1 MGIIKK
7 GILKAQVNDFGLYS
21 NAEEIALNMRQ
32 KKGRGDDTRRFFV
45 KNGVKAEELEAL
57 GLDELFKQERVTQQ
71 DILDRINQNRVEF
84 EETVSTGPA
93 EGEVEFDYEDE
104 PLDIEEAYGY
114 EYVESEVDYYL
125 SDAIGDYILY
135 DDDLIEDLAR
145 DFSVD
150 QDDMDTLVDLLEKV
164 SVNKASVEELPSRL
178 QDELR
183 DRAEE
188 MVRLSYDDNP
198 VRRITVNITDQ
209 NAETT
214 DIGDMNE
221 ASFSY
226 SLVGNEDT
234 GFGISGLE
242 SVPDSIRRQIEGSNI
257 YSPEEVVVQL
267 RGIAEEYDAI
277 DVLAGGETRWGE
289 YTLDGG
295 ENYQEARL
303 SLPGKGETKFRE
315 GVHFPDDINNVFH
328 VRTKDREGPMGEK
341 ILYVEEVQSDWAQQG
356 RKKGFKNKKKVEEA
370 EQAANALL
378 DEAVPLLLQIEKSD
392 VFQDGR
398 KFGNSFEASIGSLSD
413 ALSIAKQ
420 EGRALDASAEI
431 VSALRVANREALIHA
446 NNIIRENYL
455 DTLSQQEKID
465 IYIAEAM
472 DGSRLNRAA
481 QAIREQLGPEEAA
494 RRIRAEALDLAENN
508 PKMLENAALRKAEG
522 LGLVPNNEVVGTVL
536 TPMSES
542 IPTNPSWNQVLTRV
556 QQEQRDFLEQKG
568 IDPTLYSKLQS
579 ALDKADPKG
588 AKMRAE
594 REQRDLPAEAP
605 FVLDTDSW
613 NRLAVK
619 YVFKKAVEEGYD
631 GVSFA
636 PAEAHIDRWGD
647 EGLAVQY
654 DQNLPRAIDKVIGE
668 APVLPSNRPEM
679 MEVDGYESK
688 IYHLDNLTKDGDS
701 IADKMKAPTTM
712 FGFTP
717 LPLVMAEYGGVA
729 GLKGLSEEEKAF
741 QRQAAEEAETMM
753 REPAPA
759 ESRGIMALGDAL
771 RGAGEVGYEALSDLL
786 IEPLA
791 GMAGAEAAF
800 EMGGTPEEVEAA
812 RRKASA
818 LIDFETQSPT
828 GQRYKEALKS
838 GVGSVGRYLMEDTQS
853 LDPLQFGF
861 QKLLVPA
868 SEAVTDAALGIMA
881 LDPRDTP
888 EMEKI
893 RQEAARPVVEAIQ
906 PI

>member
-7 GILKAQVNDFGLYS
+7 GILKAQVNDLGLYS

-93 EGEVEFDYEDE
+93 EGEVEFDYEDQT
-104 PLDIEEAYGY
+104 LDIEEAYGSDY
-114 EYVESEVDYYL
+114 IESEVDYYL
-125 SDAIGDYILY
+125 SDMVGDYILY
-135 DDDLIEDLAR
+135 DDRIIDDLAR

-150 QDDMDTLVDLLEKV
+150 QDDMDKIYNTLEKIV
-164 SVNKASVEELPSRL
+164 ANKASIEDLPSRL

-188 MVRLSYDDNP
+188 MVRVSYDDDP
-198 VRRITVNITDQ
+198 VRRITLNVTDQ

-214 DIGDMNE
+214 DVGDMDG

-226 SLVGNEDT
+226 SLVGSNDT
-234 GFGISGLE
+234 GYHISAME
-242 SVPDSIRRQIEGSNI
+242 TVPASIRQQIINANI
-257 YSPEEVVVQL
+257 TWPEEAVVQL
-267 RGIAEEYDAI
+267 RAIAEEYDAI
-277 DVLAGGETRWGE
+277 DLFSGGETRWGE

-315 GVHFPDDINNVFH
+315 GIHFPDDINNVFH

-370 EQAANALL
+370 EQAASALL
-378 DEAVPLLLQIEKSD
+378 DEAVPLLLQIEKSN

-398 KFGNSFEASIGSLSD
+398 KYGNSFEASIGSLSD
-413 ALSIAKQ
+413 ALSIAGQ
-420 EGRALDASAEI
+420 ANRSLDAAGEI
-431 VSALRVANREALIHA
+431 VTALESAKKEALLKT
-446 NNIIRENYL
+446 NSRVRNNYL
-455 DTLSQQEKID
+455 ESLSPQEKID
-465 IYIAEAM
+465 IYVGQTMGDFGA
-472 DGSRLNRAA
+472 NRATDA
-481 QAIREQLGPEEAA
+481 LLRQVGPEEA
-494 RRIRAEALDLAENN
+494 RKIVEAEARDLAVNNEDKLDL
-508 PKMLENAALRKAEG
+508 
-522 LGLVPNNEVVGTVL
+522 
-536 TPMSES
+536 
-542 IPTNPSWNQVLTRV
+542 QVLNYGE
-556 QQEQRDFLEQKG
+556 QQGLLPNLNVGLRQAIPANENFNAVFQQFLEEQRSFLKSKG
-568 IDPTLYSKLQS
+568 IDPMLYSKLQS

-594 REQRDLPAEAP
+594 REQRNYPEEAP

-613 NRLAVK
+613 NKLAVK
-619 YVFKKAVEEGYD
+619 YIFKKAVEEGYD

-654 DQNLPRAIDKVIGE
+654 DQNLPKAIDKVIGE
-668 APVLPSNRPEM
+668 APILPSNRPEM

-688 IYHLDNLTKDGDS
+688 IYHLDNPTKDGES
-701 IADKMKAPTTM
+701 IFSKMKNPSTM

-717 LPLVMAEYGGVA
+717 IPFVA
-729 GLKGLSEEEKAF
+729 PQGIVGLQGLSEEQKIS
-741 QRQAAEEAETMM
+741 QQNRAEEANSLM
-753 REPAPA
+753 RQEPNRK
-759 ESRGIMALGDAL
+759 SGGISSILDSIY
-771 RGAGEVGYEALSDLL
+771 GAGEVAYEGLSDIL
-786 IEPLA
+786 IEPFM

-800 EMGGTPEEVEAA
+800 EAGLSPEEIEEA
-812 RRKASA
+812 RKRSTS
-818 LIDFETQSPT
+818 LINFETQTPR
-828 GQRYKEALKS
+828 GKELKKSALQ
-838 GVGSVGRYLMEDTQS
+838 GLGSMGEYLMEPTREY
-853 LDPLQFGF
+853 DPYYLKAMF
-861 QKLLVPA
+861 QEGLVPA
-868 SEAVTDAALGIMA
+868 AEAVTEAGLGIIG

-888 EMEKI
+888 EQERRRK
-893 RQEAARPVVEAIQ
+893 EAARPVIEAIQ

>member
-7 GILKAQVNDFGLYS
+7 GILKAQVNDLGLYS

-45 KNGVKAEELEAL
+45 KNGVKAEELKAL

-71 DILDRINQNRVEF
+71 EILDRINQNRVEF

-93 EGEVEFDYEDE
+93 EGDVEFDYDDE
-104 PLDIEEAYGY
+104 PLDIEEAYGSD
-114 EYVESEVDYYL
+114 YVESEVDYFL
-125 SDAIGDYILY
+125 GDAIGDYILY
-135 DDDLIEDLAR
+135 DDRIIDDLAR

-150 QDDMDTLVDLLEKV
+150 QDDMDEIYNTLQEIVANE
-164 SVNKASVEELPSRL
+164 ASIEDLPSRL
-178 QDELR
+178 QGELR

-214 DIGDMNE
+214 DIGDMGR

-226 SLVGNEDT
+226 SLVGNEDM

-242 SVPDSIRRQIEGSNI
+242 SVPDSIRRQIENSRI

-267 RGIAEEYDAI
+267 RGIAEQYDEI

-356 RKKGFKNKKKVEEA
+356 RKKGFKNKKKVEDA

-398 KFGNSFEASIGSLSD
+398 KFGNTFEASIGSLSD

-420 EGRALDASAEI
+420 ANRSLDAAGEI
-431 VSALRVANREALIHA
+431 VTAVENAKKEALLKT
-446 NNIIRENYL
+446 NSRVRNNYL
-455 DTLSQQEKID
+455 ESLSLQEKID
-465 IYIAEAM
+465 IYVGQTMGDFGA
-472 DGSRLNRAA
+472 NRGTDALLR
-481 QAIREQLGPEEAA
+481 QVGPEEA
-494 RRIRAEALDLAENN
+494 RKIVEAEARDLAVNNQDKLDL
-508 PKMLENAALRKAEG
+508 
-522 LGLVPNNEVVGTVL
+522 
-536 TPMSES
+536 
-542 IPTNPSWNQVLTRV
+542 QVLNYGE
-556 QQEQRDFLEQKG
+556 QQGLLPDLNVGLRQAIPANENFNAVFQQVLEEQRSFLKSKG
-568 IDPTLYSKLQS
+568 IDPMLYSKLQS

-619 YVFKKAVEEGYD
+619 YIFKKAAEEGYD

-753 REPAPA
+753 REPAPS
-759 ESRGIMALGDAL
+759 EGRGIMALGDAL

-786 IEPLA
+786 LEPFA

-800 EMGGTPEEVEAA
+800 EMGATPEEVEAA
-812 RRKASA
+812 RRRASA

-838 GVGSVGRYLMEDTQS
+838 GIGSVGSYLMEDTQS

>member
-7 GILKAQVNDFGLYS
+7 AILKAQVNDLGLYS
-21 NAEEIALNMRQ
+21 NAEEVALNMRQ
-32 KKGRGDDTRRFFV
+32 KKGRGDDMRRFFM
-45 KNGVKAEELEAL
+45 KNGVRAEELDAL

-93 EGEVEFDYEDE
+93 EGEVEFDYEDQH
-104 PLDIEEAYGY
+104 LDIEEAYGP
-114 EYVESEVDYYL
+114 EHIESEVDYYL
-125 SDAIGDYILY
+125 DEFSDSFLNQDAIEVYARKY
-135 DDDLIEDLAR
+135 SEDQEEFEQLVTSMELVANGEKTYN
-145 DFSVD
+145 
-150 QDDMDTLVDLLEKV
+150 TLPD
-164 SVNKASVEELPSRL
+164 SIVN
-178 QDELR
+178 DLR
-183 DRAEE
+183 DEAENAVIE
-188 MVRLSYDDNP
+188 NYDNDP
-198 VRRITVNITDQ
+198 VRRITVYRTDQ
-209 NAETT
+209 NGD
-214 DIGDMNE
+214 DIDVGDMDG

-226 SLVGNEDT
+226 SLVGNEDM
-234 GFGISGLE
+234 GFHISGME
-242 SVPDSIRRQIEGSNI
+242 TVPASIRQQISDANI
-257 YSPEEVVVQL
+257 TSPEEAVVQL
-267 RGIAEEYDAI
+267 RGMAQEYDAI
-277 DVLAGGETRWGE
+277 DLFSGGETRWGE

-315 GVHFPDDINNVFH
+315 GIHFPDDINNVFH

-370 EQAANALL
+370 EQAASALL

-398 KFGNSFEASIGSLSD
+398 KYGNSFEASIGSLSD

-420 EGRALDASAEI
+420 KGRALDAAGEI

-465 IYIAEAM
+465 IYVAEAM

-481 QAIREQLGPEEAA
+481 QAIREQLGPEEAL
-494 RRIRAEALDLAENN
+494 RRIKAEALDLAENN
-508 PKMLENAALRKAEG
+508 PRMLENAALRRAES
-522 LGLVPNNEVVGTVL
+522 LGLVPSDSNL
-536 TPMSES
+536 SAFTPMSES
-542 IPTNPSWNQVLTRV
+542 IPNNPSWNQVLTRV

-568 IDPTLYSKLQS
+568 IDPMLYSKLQS
-579 ALDKADPKG
+579 SLDKADPKG

-594 REQRDLPAEAP
+594 REQRDLPSEAP

-613 NRLAVK
+613 NKLAVK
-619 YVFKKAVEEGYD
+619 YIFKKAVEEGYD

-654 DQNLPRAIDKVIGE
+654 DQNLPKAIDKVIGE
-668 APVLPSNRPEM
+668 APILPSNRPEM

-688 IYHLDNLTKDGDS
+688 IYHLDNPTKDGES
-701 IADKMKAPTTM
+701 IFSKMKNPSTM

-717 LPLVMAEYGGVA
+717 IPFVA
-729 GLKGLSEEEKAF
+729 PQGIVGLQGLSEEQKIS
-741 QRQAAEEAETMM
+741 QQNRAEEANSLM
-753 REPAPA
+753 RQEPNRK
-759 ESRGIMALGDAL
+759 SGGISSILDSIY
-771 RGAGEVGYEALSDLL
+771 GAGEVAYEGLSDIL
-786 IEPLA
+786 IEPFM

-800 EMGGTPEEVEAA
+800 EAGLSPEEIEEA
-812 RRKASA
+812 RKRSTS
-818 LIDFETQSPT
+818 LINFETQTPR
-828 GQRYKEALKS
+828 GKELKKSALQ
-838 GVGSVGRYLMEDTQS
+838 GLGSMGEYLMEPTREY
-853 LDPLQFGF
+853 DPYYLKAMF
-861 QKLLVPA
+861 QEGLVPA
-868 SEAVTDAALGIMA
+868 AEAVTEAGLGIIG

-888 EMEKI
+888 EQERI
-893 RQEAARPVVEAIQ
+893 RKEAARPVIEAIQ